1 MQRRN
6 ALVLALAVIG
16 TLGVASPSYGGKFT
30 PGINLGDPGPSW
42 VNLIGTDDKRHDLDE
57 YKDAKLVVVIF
68 ITNSCPESQAYED
81 RIISIARDYQKK
93 GVQVVGIN
101 VNNLPD
107 DRLDKMKLRAEEK
120 GFGFPY
126 LYDPSQKIARAY
138 RARVTPHVYVL
149 GNKRTIVYMGAID
162 DNARKPK
169 RHYLRDA
176 IDSLLAGEKPD
187 RPETL
192 QRGCSILYE

>member
-6 ALVLALAVIG
+6 ALILALAVIG
-16 TLGVASPSYGGKFT
+16 TLGVASHGYAGKFT
-30 PGINLGDPGPSW
+30 PGINIGDKGPSW
-42 VNLIGTDDKRHDLDE
+42 VDLIGTDDKRHDLDE
-57 YKDAKLVVVIF
+57 YKEAKLVVVIF
-68 ITNSCPESQAYED
+68 ITNSCPESRAYED
-81 RIISIARDYQKK
+81 RIISFARDYQEK

-120 GFGFPY
+120 EFNFPY
-126 LYDPSQKIARAY
+126 LYDPSQKIAREY

-149 GNKRTIVYMGAID
+149 GNKRTIAYMGAID
-162 DNARKPK
+162 DNSRKPK

-176 IDSLLAGEKPD
+176 VDSLLAGEKPD

>member
-1 MQRRN
+1 MQRRT

-16 TLGVASPSYGGKFT
+16 TLGVVGNSYGGKFN
-30 PGINLGDPGPSW
+30 PGIKVGDKGPSW
-42 VNLIGTDDKRHDLDE
+42 IDLIGTDDKRHGLDE
-57 YKDAKLVVVIF
+57 YKEDKLVVVIF
-68 ITNSCPESQAYED
+68 LTNSCPVSRAYED
-81 RIISIARDYQKK
+81 RILSFARDYQEQ

-107 DRLDKMKLRAEEK
+107 DRLDKMKIRAEEK
-120 GFGFPY
+120 GFNFPY

-149 GNKRTIVYMGAID
+149 DNKRTIAYMGAID

-176 IDSLLAGEKPD
+176 VDSLLAGEKPD